1 MSAMNIAYIYQNNL
15 YVNLTNRCTNKCEFC
30 IRFTPSGVDK
40 IDLWLEHEPTAE
52 EIKNALIE
60 KNYKSY
66 NEIIFCGYGEPLMR
80 FDTVIET
87 CKFIKK
93 TSDCKIRINTNGHA
107 NHCAGR
113 DVTPEMKG
121 LVDTISISLNAS
133 TAEKYQ
139 KICKCEFGED
149 GFYEMLDFAK
159 KSALYVPNVVLSV
172 VDVIDKSEIEACRKL
187 AGKIGVKYRVREYSE

>member
-30 IRFTPSGVDK
+30 IRYTPSGVDK
-40 IDLWLEHEPTAE
+40 IDLWLEHEPSEE
-52 EIKNALIE
+52 EIKNDLIA
-60 KNYKSY
+60 KNYKNF

-80 FDTVIET
+80 FDSVINI
-87 CKFIKK
+87 CRFIKE

-107 NHCAGR
+107 NYIAGR
-113 DVTPEMKG
+113 DVTPEMAG

-139 KICKCEFGED
+139 KICKCEFGEN

-159 KSALYVPNVVLSV
+159 KSKLYVPNVVLSV
-172 VDVIDKSEIEACRKL
+172 VDVIDKDEIEACRKL
-187 AGKIGVKYRVREYSE
+187 AAETGVAYRVREYSE